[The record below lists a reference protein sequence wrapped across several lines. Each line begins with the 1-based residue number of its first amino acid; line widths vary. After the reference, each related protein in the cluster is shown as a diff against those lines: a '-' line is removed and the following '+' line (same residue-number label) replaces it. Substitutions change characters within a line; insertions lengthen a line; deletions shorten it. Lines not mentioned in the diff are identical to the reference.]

1 MGPDPSTPYNRTGS
15 QLEGLY
21 RLSRLLIQVAGK
33 ESALSKLIG
42 FLANARRQH
51 EIWLQED
58 SGHQSL
64 SVLWYQAGE
73 TEQPQ
78 GGVTLS
84 PEMTREL
91 AETLDEF
98 PNSSLTLAPLVD
110 APITLESVK
119 ESLSR
124 IVEVPFRGLKGRR
137 VASNAESTT

>member
-1 MGPDPSTPYNRTGS
+1 
-15 QLEGLY
+15 
-21 RLSRLLIQVAGK
+21 V
-33 ESALSKLIG
+33 
-42 FLANARRQH
+42 

-73 TEQPQ
+73 TEPPQ
-78 GGVTLS
+78 GGITLS

-91 AETLDEF
+91 TRTLDEF

-124 IVEVPFRGLKGRR
+124 IVVVPFRGLKGRR

>member
-1 MGPDPSTPYNRTGS
+1 M
-15 QLEGLY
+15 
-21 RLSRLLIQVAGK
+21 
-33 ESALSKLIG
+33 SKLIG
-42 FLANARRQH
+42 FLTNARQQV

-64 SVLWYQAGE
+64 YVPWYHAGE

-78 GGVTLS
+78 GGTTLS

-91 AETLDEF
+91 AETLHEY

-110 APITLESVK
+110 APITVENVK

-124 IVEVPFRGLKGRR
+124 IVQIPFKGLRTAGK
-137 VASNAESTT
+137 N

>member
-1 MGPDPSTPYNRTGS
+1 M
-15 QLEGLY
+15 
-21 RLSRLLIQVAGK
+21 
-33 ESALSKLIG
+33 SKLIG
-42 FLANARRQH
+42 FLVNTRKQV

-84 PEMTREL
+84 RELTRAL
-91 AETLDEF
+91 AETLHEN

-110 APITLESVK
+110 APITLENVK
-119 ESLSR
+119 ESLNR
-124 IVEVPFRGLKGRR
+124 IVVVPFRGLKGRR

>member
-1 MGPDPSTPYNRTGS
+1 M
-15 QLEGLY
+15 
-21 RLSRLLIQVAGK
+21 
-33 ESALSKLIG
+33 
-42 FLANARRQH
+42 

-58 SGHQSL
+58 SRGHQSL
-64 SVLWYQAGE
+64 FVPWYDAGE

-78 GGVTLS
+78 GGVTLG

-91 AETLDEF
+91 AETLHEF

-124 IVEVPFRGLKGRR
+124 IVVVPFRGLRT
-137 VASNAESTT
+137 A

>member
-1 MGPDPSTPYNRTGS
+1 MG
-15 QLEGLY
+15 
-21 RLSRLLIQVAGK
+21 
-33 ESALSKLIG
+33 KLIG
-42 FLANARRQH
+42 FLTNTRQQV
-51 EIWLQED
+51 EIWLRED
-58 SGHQSL
+58 SQGHQSL
-64 SVLWYQAGE
+64 YMPWYRAGG

-91 AETLDEF
+91 TRTLDEH

-124 IVEVPFRGLKGRR
+124 IVQIPFKGLRMAGK
-137 VASNAESTT
+137 N

>member
-1 MGPDPSTPYNRTGS
+1 MG
-15 QLEGLY
+15 
-21 RLSRLLIQVAGK
+21 
-33 ESALSKLIG
+33 KLIG
-42 FLANARRQH
+42 FLTNTRKQV

-78 GGVTLS
+78 GGVTLT

-91 AETLDEF
+91 AETLDEC

-110 APITLESVK
+110 APITVENVK

-124 IVEVPFRGLKGRR
+124 IVVVPFRGLKGRR

>member
-1 MGPDPSTPYNRTGS
+1 M
-15 QLEGLY
+15 
-21 RLSRLLIQVAGK
+21 
-33 ESALSKLIG
+33 SKLIG
-42 FLANARRQH
+42 FLANASKQH
-51 EIWLQED
+51 EIWLRED
-58 SGHQSL
+58 NRGHQSL
-64 SVLWYQAGE
+64 NIFWYHTGD

-91 AETLDEF
+91 AETLHEY

-124 IVEVPFRGLKGRR
+124 IVEVPFRGLKMGQVWAKRQ
-137 VASNAESTT
+137 SNV

>member
-1 MGPDPSTPYNRTGS
+1 
-15 QLEGLY
+15 
-21 RLSRLLIQVAGK
+21 
-33 ESALSKLIG
+33 LSKLIG
-42 FLANARRQH
+42 FLANARKQV
-51 EIWLQED
+51 EIWLQDD
-58 SGHQSL
+58 SRGHQSL
-64 SVLWYQAGE
+64 YMPWYHAGE

-91 AETLDEF
+91 AETLHEH

-110 APITLESVK
+110 APITLENVK

-124 IVEVPFRGLKGRR
+124 IVVVPFRGLKGRR

>member
-1 MGPDPSTPYNRTGS
+1 
-15 QLEGLY
+15 
-21 RLSRLLIQVAGK
+21 V
-33 ESALSKLIG
+33 
-42 FLANARRQH
+42 

-58 SGHQSL
+58 SRGQQSL
-64 SVLWYQAGE
+64 SVLWYSAGE
-73 TEQPQ
+73 TEPPQ

-91 AETLDEF
+91 TRTLHEY

-110 APITLESVK
+110 APITVENVK

-124 IVEVPFRGLKGRR
+124 IVVVPFRGLKGRR

>member
-1 MGPDPSTPYNRTGS
+1 VG
-15 QLEGLY
+15 
-21 RLSRLLIQVAGK
+21 
-33 ESALSKLIG
+33 KLIG
-42 FLANARRQH
+42 FLTNTRKQV

-64 SVLWYQAGE
+64 SVLWYHAGE

-78 GGVTLS
+78 GGITLS

-91 AETLDEF
+91 AETLRES

-110 APITLESVK
+110 APITVENVK

-124 IVEVPFRGLKGRR
+124 IVVVPFRGLKGRR

>member
-1 MGPDPSTPYNRTGS
+1 MG
-15 QLEGLY
+15 
-21 RLSRLLIQVAGK
+21 
-33 ESALSKLIG
+33 KLIG
-42 FLANARRQH
+42 FLTNTRKQV

-58 SGHQSL
+58 SQGHQSL
-64 SVLWYQAGE
+64 YAPSYHADE

-91 AETLDEF
+91 AETLREY

-110 APITLESVK
+110 APITLENVK

-124 IVEVPFRGLKGRR
+124 IVQIPSKGLRMAGK
-137 VASNAESTT
+137 N

>member
-1 MGPDPSTPYNRTGS
+1 M
-15 QLEGLY
+15 
-21 RLSRLLIQVAGK
+21 
-33 ESALSKLIG
+33 SKLIG
-42 FLANARRQH
+42 FLTNARKQV

-58 SGHQSL
+58 SRGHQSL
-64 SVLWYQAGE
+64 SVLWYRAGE

-78 GGVTLS
+78 GGITLT

-91 AETLDEF
+91 AETLRES

-110 APITLESVK
+110 APITVENVK

-124 IVEVPFRGLKGRR
+124 IVVVPFRGLKGRR